1 MMTDDEIIAVV
12 KAHKEGKEIEGRSF
26 EDREWFSAIPTWNFE
41 VCEYRV
47 KPEPLVAYAVKYVDG
62 SIAYPIFTKHADAE
76 SMASHSQGTVVKM
89 VEADDWRT
97 L

>member
-47 KPEPLVAYAVKYVDG
+47 KPEPLVCWVVRYDDG
-62 SIAYPIFTKHADAE
+62 SIGYAVYATEKHAQDVAI
-76 SMASHSQGTVVKM
+76 SNQGVAVKM
-89 VEADDWRT
+89 VEADEND
-97 L
+97 